1 MFLHFSAKK
10 VECAKHQWIHLVG
23 DQPESPHAF
32 ENFVVNARW
41 RSTWVRVYNSLTLQ
55 SSYKPSMHFTMTCTM
70 GCSVLGRGAEPLVR
84 TQFLEHPPT
93 LNFGANHLKKW
104 IQHPQKPPI
113 PFLSPHNPHHGGGF
127 WGGGQRV
134 RAQLEQS

>member
-41 RSTWVRVYNSLTLQ
+41 RSTWVRVY
-55 SSYKPSMHFTMTCTM
+55 
-70 GCSVLGRGAEPLVR
+70 
-84 TQFLEHPPT
+84 
-93 LNFGANHLKKW
+93 
-104 IQHPQKPPI
+104 
-113 PFLSPHNPHHGGGF
+113 GF
-127 WGGGQRV
+127 QTY
-134 RAQLEQS
+134 